1 VNGDQFAAAIGAVS
15 VAELPLAV
23 EPLADERIRS
33 ALDGAGVVLFGEIH
47 GVYENPLAVYTL
59 MRRFELSCLGLEW
72 PPELQPVIASFL
84 TSGRL
89 DFPSIAQSA
98 DGRITA
104 GHFAVLRALSQEGRL
119 NRLVLFAPAVAYPK
133 WSDRDRAMASYLLAR
148 VGKEPV
154 LVAVGNLHSRLL
166 RHRHG
171 EPMGTHIS
179 RERPGAVEISVE
191 YAGGAYFNIASRRFA
206 SPLSRR
212 SPGQALTL
220 TWSKSRAV
228 LTVPEA
234 HEAAVPA
241 G

>member
-1 VNGDQFAAAIGAVS
+1 M
-15 VAELPLAV
+15 AELPLAV

-33 ALDGAGVVLFGEIH
+33 ALDSAGVVLFGEIH

-59 MRRFELSCLGLEW
+59 MRRFELRCLGLEW

-119 NRLVLFAPAVAYPK
+119 NRLVRFAPAVAYRK
-133 WSDRDRAMASYLLAR
+133 WSDRDHAMASYLLASL
-148 VGKEPV
+148 GKEPA

-171 EPMGTHIS
+171 EPMGMHVLG
-179 RERPGAVEISVE
+179 ERPGTVEISVE
-191 YAGGAYFNIASRRFA
+191 YAGGAYFNLASKRFA
-206 SPLSRR
+206 SPLRR
-212 SPGQALTL
+212 LSPRQEPTL

-228 LTVPEA
+228 LTIPEA